1 MSSDSHHLLRGEH
14 LASYQEEEG
23 NPNMEVTETVSLAGK
38 KPMTYFIQSNLLS
51 VGTSLYGL

>member
-14 LASYQEEEG
+14 LASYEEEEG
-23 NPNMEVTETVSLAGK
+23 NPTMEVTERVSLAGK
-38 KPMTYFIQSNLLS
+38 KPMTYFIQLNLLS